1 VNTTNVIEGKS
12 TMTTSKQNL
21 TNVIQRA
28 EELRLLNRD
37 IGDVNDWIKAET
49 KRGIVI
55 RHHTLQY
62 RDQLTLRRA
71 EVLTQLDPC
80 GGDVH
85 GVMR

>member
-1 VNTTNVIEGKS
+1 
-12 TMTTSKQNL
+12 MTTSKQNL

-49 KRGIVI
+49 KRGGVI

-62 RDQLTLRRA
+62 RDKLTLRRA
-71 EVLTQLDPC
+71 EVLNQLDPC

>member
-1 VNTTNVIEGKS
+1 
-12 TMTTSKQNL
+12 MTTSKQNL

-49 KRGIVI
+49 KRGVVI
-55 RHHTLQY
+55 RPHTMKYL
-62 RDQLTLRRA
+62 DKLTLRRA
-71 EVLTQLDPC
+71 EVLNQLDPC